1 MELLEPR
8 IYRMSNVLIR
18 INPRGRVTR
27 PVTLWAMVMAVCLFC
42 FEANI
47 GNRGT
52 FLDVALLVTVLLGI
66 YLGWQRRGGTVFFAP
81 IASWFFAWPPLW
93 LATMIHEGFFK
104 GLFKGL
110 FLITFGW
117 IIIGGGEFIL
127 LIATSSIVRLVRRLS
142 RHGQSGLVVFGPGEL
157 TD

>member
-1 MELLEPR
+1 M
-8 IYRMSNVLIR
+8 LIR

-27 PVTLWAMVMAVCLFC
+27 PVTLWSMFMAVCLFC

-47 GNRGT
+47 GNKAT
-52 FLDVALLVTVLLGI
+52 FLDLALLVTVFLGI

-93 LATMIHEGFFK
+93 LATLIHEGFFK
-104 GLFKGL
+104 GLLKGL

-117 IIIGGGEFIL
+117 IIIGGAEFIVL
-127 LIATSSIVRLVRRLS
+127 FTTSSIVRLLRGKRGSEGSEIVI
-142 RHGQSGLVVFGPGEL
+142 FGPDEQY
-157 TD
+157 

>member
-8 IYRMSNVLIR
+8 VHKVSNLLIR

-27 PVTLWAMVMAVCLFC
+27 PVTFWAIVIAVCLFC
-42 FEANI
+42 FEAKI

-66 YLGWQRRGGTVFFAP
+66 YLGWRRRGGTVFFAP

-117 IIIGGGEFIL
+117 IIIGGSEFIVL
-127 LIATSSIVRLVRRLS
+127 FTTSSIVRLLLGKRGIEGS
-142 RHGQSGLVVFGPGEL
+142 EIVVFGPDEQY
-157 TD
+157 

>member
-1 MELLEPR
+1 
-8 IYRMSNVLIR
+8 
-18 INPRGRVTR
+18 
-27 PVTLWAMVMAVCLFC
+27 MVMAVCLFC

-52 FLDVALLVTVLLGI
+52 FLDVALLATVLLGI

-117 IIIGGGEFIL
+117 IIIGGAQFIVLLVTSSMVRIL
-127 LIATSSIVRLVRRLS
+127 LGTRHSSES
-142 RHGQSGLVVFGPGEL
+142 EVVIFPPN
-157 TD
+157 DFQN

>member
-8 IYRMSNVLIR
+8 VHKVSNVLIR

-27 PVTLWAMVMAVCLFC
+27 PVTLWAIVMAVCLFC
-42 FEANI
+42 FEAKI

-117 IIIGGGEFIL
+117 IIIGGAEFIVL
-127 LIATSSIVRLVRRLS
+127 FTTSSIVRLLRGKRRNEGS
-142 RHGQSGLVVFGPGEL
+142 EIVVFGPDEQY
-157 TD
+157 

>member
-1 MELLEPR
+1 
-8 IYRMSNVLIR
+8 
-18 INPRGRVTR
+18 
-27 PVTLWAMVMAVCLFC
+27 MVMAICLFC

-52 FLDVALLVTVLLGI
+52 FRNVALLVTVLLGF
-66 YLGWQRRGGTVFFAP
+66 YLGWMRRGGAVFLAP

-93 LATMIHEGFFK
+93 LATMIHEGFIK

-117 IIIGGGEFIL
+117 IIIGGAQFAV
-127 LIATSSIVRLVRRLS
+127 LIVTSSAVRLVRGNRN
-142 RHGQSGLVVFGPGEL
+142 QSESDVVIFGPDER
-157 TD
+157 

>member
-8 IYRMSNVLIR
+8 VYKVSNVLIR

-27 PVTLWAMVMAVCLFC
+27 PVTLWSMVMAVFLFC
-42 FEANI
+42 FEVNI

-52 FLDVALLVTVLLGI
+52 FLDLALLVTVLLGI

-117 IIIGGGEFIL
+117 IIIGGAEFIVL
-127 LIATSSIVRLVRRLS
+127 FTSSSIVRLLRGKRGNEGS
-142 RHGQSGLVVFGPGEL
+142 EIVVFGPDEQY
-157 TD
+157 

>member
-1 MELLEPR
+1 
-8 IYRMSNVLIR
+8 
-18 INPRGRVTR
+18 
-27 PVTLWAMVMAVCLFC
+27 MVMAICLFC

-52 FLDVALLVTVLLGI
+52 FRNVALLVTVLLGF
-66 YLGWQRRGGTVFFAP
+66 YLGWMRRGGTVFFAP

-93 LATMIHEGFFK
+93 LATMIHEGFIK

-117 IIIGGGEFIL
+117 IIIGGAQFAV
-127 LIATSSIVRLVRRLS
+127 LIVTSSAVRLVRGKRN
-142 RHGQSGLVVFGPGEL
+142 QSESDVVIFGPDER
-157 TD
+157 

>member
-8 IYRMSNVLIR
+8 VHKVSNLLIR

-27 PVTLWAMVMAVCLFC
+27 PVTLWAIVMAVYLFC
-42 FEANI
+42 FEAKI

-66 YLGWQRRGGTVFFAP
+66 YLGWRRRGGTVFFAP

-117 IIIGGGEFIL
+117 IIIGGSEFIVL
-127 LIATSSIVRLVRRLS
+127 LTTSSIVRLLLGKRGIEGS
-142 RHGQSGLVVFGPGEL
+142 EIVVFGPDEQY
-157 TD
+157 

>member
-1 MELLEPR
+1 MEFLEHR
-8 IYRMSNVLIR
+8 IYKVSNLLIR

-52 FLDVALLVTVLLGI
+52 FLDLALLVTVLLGI
-66 YLGWQRRGGTVFFAP
+66 YLGWRRRGGTVFFAP

-117 IIIGGGEFIL
+117 IIIGGSEFIVL
-127 LIATSSIVRLVRRLS
+127 LTTSSIVRLLLGKRGIEGS
-142 RHGQSGLVVFGPGEL
+142 EIVVFGPDEQY
-157 TD
+157 

>member
-1 MELLEPR
+1 MEFLEHR
-8 IYRMSNVLIR
+8 IYKVSNLLIR
-18 INPRGRVTR
+18 INPRGKVTR
-27 PVTLWAMVMAVCLFC
+27 PVTLWSMVMAVFLFC
-42 FEANI
+42 FEVNI
-47 GNRGT
+47 VNRGT
-52 FLDVALLVTVLLGI
+52 FLDLALLVTVLLGI

-117 IIIGGGEFIL
+117 IIIGGAEFIVL
-127 LIATSSIVRLVRRLS
+127 SPLPRLFAWSDVCL
-142 RHGQSGLVVFGPGEL
+142 GAVNL
-157 TD
+157 D

>member
-1 MELLEPR
+1 
-8 IYRMSNVLIR
+8 MSNLLIR

-27 PVTLWAMVMAVCLFC
+27 PVALWAMVMAICLFC

-47 GNRGT
+47 GNRAI
-52 FLDVALLVTVLLGI
+52 FLDTALLVTVLLGF
-66 YLGWQRRGGTVFFAP
+66 YLGWMRRSGTVFFAP

-93 LATMIHEGFFK
+93 LATMIHEGFIK

-117 IIIGGGEFIL
+117 IIIGGAEFIVL
-127 LIATSSIVRLVRRLS
+127 FTTSTIVRMLRGRKRDNAS
-142 RHGQSGLVVFGPGEL
+142 EVVIFGPDD
-157 TD
+157 TVQ

>member
-1 MELLEPR
+1 
-8 IYRMSNVLIR
+8 MSNVLIR

-27 PVTLWAMVMAVCLFC
+27 PVTLWAMVMAICLFC

-52 FLDVALLVTVLLGI
+52 FRNVALLVTVILGI
-66 YLGWQRRGGTVFFAP
+66 YLGWMRRSGTVFFAP
-81 IASWFFAWPPLW
+81 IVSWFFACPPLW
-93 LATMIHEGFFK
+93 LATMIHEGFIR

-117 IIIGGGEFIL
+117 VLIGGAEFVVL
-127 LIATSSIVRLVRRLS
+127 LVSSSVVRLFRGRAIHS
-142 RHGQSGLVVFGPGEL
+142 RPDVVVFGPNEFKN
-157 TD
+157 

>member
-1 MELLEPR
+1 
-8 IYRMSNVLIR
+8 
-18 INPRGRVTR
+18 
-27 PVTLWAMVMAVCLFC
+27 MVMAVCLFC

-52 FLDVALLVTVLLGI
+52 FLDLALLVTVLLGI
-66 YLGWQRRGGTVFFAP
+66 YLGWRRRGGTVFFAP

-117 IIIGGGEFIL
+117 IIIGGSEFIVL
-127 LIATSSIVRLVRRLS
+127 LTTSSIVRLLLGKRGIEGS
-142 RHGQSGLVVFGPGEL
+142 EIVVFGPDEQY
-157 TD
+157 

>member
-8 IYRMSNVLIR
+8 VHKVSNLLIR

-52 FLDVALLVTVLLGI
+52 FLDLALLVTVLLGI
-66 YLGWQRRGGTVFFAP
+66 YLGWRRRGGTVFFAP

-117 IIIGGGEFIL
+117 IIIGGAEFIVL
-127 LIATSSIVRLVRRLS
+127 FTTSSIVRLLRGKRGSEGSEIVI
-142 RHGQSGLVVFGPGEL
+142 FGPDEQY
-157 TD
+157 

>member
-1 MELLEPR
+1 MEFLEHR
-8 IYRMSNVLIR
+8 IYKVSNLLIR
-18 INPRGRVTR
+18 INPRGKVTR
-27 PVTLWAMVMAVCLFC
+27 PVTLWSTVMAVFLFC

-52 FLDVALLVTVLLGI
+52 FLDLALLVTVLLGI

-110 FLITFGW
+110 FFITFGW
-117 IIIGGGEFIL
+117 IIIGGAEFIVL
-127 LIATSSIVRLVRRLS
+127 LTTSSIIRLLRGKRGNEGSEIL
-142 RHGQSGLVVFGPGEL
+142 VFGPDEHF
-157 TD
+157 